1 MRNAPQSDH
10 SSLGEMIVDLRK
22 GRFAIPDFQRQ
33 FVWEPSDIQEL
44 LRSIFRDYY
53 IGNLLLWKAIPRRFD
68 EFSCKPITGY
78 PDDHGDLQYIVLDG
92 QQRLSAIYYAFMA
105 PDIPAPKRSSRYLY
119 FIDIER
125 FQKED
130 FEAAFPYEWTKRGI
144 NLLND
149 RQDQYRNHRFPV
161 SILGE
166 TPGILSNWLQGY
178 KDFWVEQESG
188 SETNEDLSVAQT
200 AVQNAEDFA
209 EHIWG
214 IRDSYKISYIALDQN
229 LEPDKVCDIFT
240 KINKTGVRLDIFDLL
255 NALLRPKEIRL
266 SHLWD
271 DAKDRLEFIKTERK
285 NVYVLQVMSLIKQ
298 GLCSPQYLYYLV
310 PGADRPNHGIQ
321 VSDKLDFIRQWD
333 AAIAAI
339 TAAVNRLS
347 ESREFGA
354 ISSKFLPYQSIIPAF
369 SAIHVASRQGDPNS
383 WPSTSRKLR
392 QWYWASVFAQRYSGS
407 VESTAAID
415 YREVCAWFEDD
426 TTEPSAIR
434 DFRTAIQGLDLRDQ
448 ARQGTAVYNG
458 IINLLVRSGATDWLK
473 DESPGGEDT
482 DDHHIVPK
490 SWGEEVGIGNKINTV
505 LNRTLLSAET
515 NRKIIGSNL
524 PNKYLPVLLTQND
537 ESKVREIF
545 KSHFISDE
553 AFAILQKDP
562 FTIDDFDRFISVR
575 ESTILDAIRDILDVD
590 TEQDALELEN

>member
-1 MRNAPQSDH
+1 MKNAPQPGH
-10 SSLGEMIVDLRK
+10 SSLGELVGHLRK
-22 GRFAIPDFQRQ
+22 GLFTIPDFQRR

-53 IGNLLLWKAIPRRFD
+53 IGNLLLWKAIPQRFD
-68 EFSCKPITGY
+68 EFSCKPITGH
-78 PDDHGDLQYIVLDG
+78 PDDHGNRQYIVLDG

-125 FQKED
+125 FQRED
-130 FEAAFPYEWTKRGI
+130 FEDAFPYDWTKRGI
-144 NLLND
+144 NLLNN
-149 RQDQYRNHRFPV
+149 RQEQYRRHRLPV

-166 TPGILSNWLQGY
+166 PPGILSNWLTEY
-178 KDFWVEQESG
+178 RAFWIEQESH
-188 SETNEDLSVAQT
+188 SKTEEDATAAQI
-200 AVQNAEDFA
+200 AVQNAKNFEGY
-209 EHIWG
+209 IWD
-214 IRDSYKISYIALDQN
+214 IRDSYRISYIALDQS

-271 DAKDRLEFIKTERK
+271 DAQDQLEFIKTERK
-285 NVYVLQVMSLIKQ
+285 NVYVLQVMSLLRQ

-310 PGADRPNHGIQ
+310 PGTDRPNHGIQ
-321 VSDKLDFIRQWD
+321 VSDKPDFIRQWN

-339 TAAVNRLS
+339 TESINRLS
-347 ESREFGA
+347 DSREFGA

-369 SAIHVASRQGDPNS
+369 SAIHVASRQGDPS
-383 WPSTSRKLR
+383 AWPSTSRKLR

-426 TTEPSAIR
+426 TNEPSAIK

-448 ARQGTAVYNG
+448 TRPGTAVYNG
-458 IINLLVRSGATDWLK
+458 IISLLVRSGATDWLK
-473 DESPGGEDT
+473 DESPGSAST
-482 DDHHIVPK
+482 DDHHIVPQ
-490 SWGEEVGIGNKINTV
+490 SWGKKVGIENKINTI
-505 LNRTLLSAET
+505 LNRTPISAET
-515 NRKIIGSNL
+515 NRRIIRNRL
-524 PNKYLPVLLTQND
+524 PNEYLPDLLAHND
-537 ESKVREIF
+537 ESKIREIF
-545 KSHFISDE
+545 RSHFISDE

-562 FTIDDFDRFISVR
+562 FTVDDFDHFISVR
-575 ESTILDAIRDILDVD
+575 ESTILDAIRDLMDLDS
-590 TEQDALELEN
+590 